1 MQETIQKYK
10 EKLTEYWNG
19 LSRNRKI
26 SLVAI
31 IVVALVVLILLV
43 NFFARVEYKVLYSG
57 LPLKDQSKITAKLD
71 ELSIPYKLEGTSSIL
86 VPAGDVN
93 RARIELAGDNLPSAG
108 YDYDSMFQDNSWSQT
123 SFDKEVRLKRWKEET
138 LQESIESIDGISSA
152 KVILTI
158 PNNTNFVL
166 AEQEALPSASVSI
179 VWDGGGSRRAEIVK
193 AIQNIVASSTVK
205 LTSDNVTVIDNEGAL
220 LSSGMSDSFVSD
232 EAYAIQSKHEALYD
246 QKIKY
251 LLEHVVGRGNVTVM
265 TSVKISMDLEKTV
278 GVQYAPPLE
287 GEDEGLIRS
296 MDTLKETMQGGS
308 AVGVPG
314 TETNIEDYET
324 LGSENSI
331 YNKQTETINRE
342 LNELRTEVRKTPGQI
357 ENITISVILNKKA
370 LPNEELTAEDQALFI
385 DVVKNAA
392 GSNVSQ
398 VSVIAKDF
406 AENELMDATEETTAF
421 NFIPIL
427 IIALILIALLVF
439 LLLRARAKKKE
450 EEEAEAE
457 RLRELAKKK
466 EIAEEDMELE
476 FETDESRIKK
486 QIDMFIEQRPEAV
499 VQLLRNWLN
508 E

>member
-10 EKLTEYWNG
+10 EKLIEYWNG
-19 LSRNRKI
+19 LTRNRKI

-31 IVVALVVLILLV
+31 IIAALVVLFLIF
-43 NFFARVEYKVLYSG
+43 NYFTRVEYKVLYSG

-86 VPAGDVN
+86 VPAEEVN
-93 RARIELAGDNLPSAG
+93 RARIELAGDNLPSSG
-108 YDYDSMFQDNSWSQT
+108 YDYDSMFQDSSWSQT
-123 SFDKEVRLKRWKEET
+123 SFDKSVRLKRWKEET
-138 LQESIESIDGISSA
+138 LQQSIESIEGISNA
-152 KVILTI
+152 TVMLTI
-158 PNNTNFVL
+158 PDNTNFVL
-166 AEQEALPSASVSI
+166 AEQEVLPSASVTI

-193 AIQNIVASSTVK
+193 SIQNIVATSTVK
-205 LTSDNVTVIDNEGAL
+205 LTPDNVTVIDNEGAL

-265 TSVKISMDLEKTV
+265 TSVKISMDVEKTV
-278 GVQYAPPLE
+278 GVKYAPPLE

-324 LGSENSI
+324 LGSENSL

-370 LPNEELTAEDQALFI
+370 LPNEELTTEDQALFI

-392 GSNVSQ
+392 GSNVTQ

-406 AENELMDATEETTAF
+406 AEPEVIADAEEKGF
-421 NFIPIL
+421 NFLPIL

-439 LLLRARAKKKE
+439 LLLRARAKKKA

-457 RLRELAKKK
+457 RLRELALKK
-466 EIAEEDMELE
+466 ELGDEDMELE
-476 FETDESRIKK
+476 FETDESRMKK
-486 QIDMFIEQRPEAV
+486 QIDLFIEQRPEAV